1 MMFWLG
7 KLSVAN
13 VEQIIEESQEEI
25 QKLFGD
31 AQIESNMVAEYAK
44 NQLQYLIVQSN
55 TSWPKC
61 FSYMNLMRMYVG
73 NT

>member
-61 FSYMNLMRMYVG
+61 FSWSSPLLY
-73 NT
+73 

>member
-1 MMFWLG
+1 M
-7 KLSVAN
+7 AN